1 MMSAI
6 RYKNDDSGIAQMIQ
20 DIRYEL
26 YARTIDRLSSDVAT
40 ELATSAQE
48 FLEAQPLEKREVLR
62 QPVNEIAAEVA
73 RQITDQ
79 MSNNEEESTHE

>member
-1 MMSAI
+1 MQTK
-6 RYKNDDSGIAQMIQ
+6 RYKANDADIQQMIH
-20 DIRYEL
+20 DIGYEL

-62 QPVNEIAAEVA
+62 QPVNEVAAEVA